1 MACIY
6 KCKVKKRRKK
16 MSETKK
22 ENKKNAEH
30 LSDKKLDK
38 VTGGKKVW
46 IDPIKKEAQMQ
57 MVNDKS

>member
-6 KCKVKKRRKK
+6 RCKVKKRRQK

-22 ENKKNAEH
+22 ENKNAEH

-38 VTGGKKVW
+38 VSGGKRVW
-46 IDPIKKEAQMQ
+46 IDPIKREAQMQ
-57 MVNDKS
+57 MVNNKN